1 VTLVAGGLASA
12 VLWLIAE
19 PLLRITYGAEFTGS
33 AELLGA
39 YAAAST
45 LVGALIVVINHH
57 VALGAD
63 RFVWG
68 MAALGALQLVL
79 FLALHGSQEA
89 IIAVDAIIGLAGL
102 LLHECMFFR
111 TREAIVPG
119 LVRAVGRAREE
130 RSARRSAA
138 RSA

>member
-1 VTLVAGGLASA
+1 MAGLA
-12 VLWLIAE
+12 
-19 PLLRITYGAEFTGS
+19 
-33 AELLGA
+33 
-39 YAAAST
+39 
-45 LVGALIVVINHH
+45 
-57 VALGAD
+57 
-63 RFVWG
+63 
-68 MAALGALQLVL
+68 ALQVVL

-89 IIAVDAIIGLAGL
+89 IIAVDAIVGLAGL

-119 LVRAVGRAREE
+119 LVRPSAPARAREE